1 MPAISTSQT
10 AFGPNE
16 QLTSAKLNNIL
27 LQSQM
32 ASGAVTLDGTLT
44 VVAGQL
50 QVGVLKA
57 TNFAAGG
64 IATVALADN
73 AVTTLK
79 ILDANVTTAKIA
91 PLNVTA
97 GLLATDAV
105 ETAKIKNANVTA
117 AKLSGAQS
125 GTAPVY
131 GVRAWVRFN
140 GNKNEAGT
148 LDPSNTPRQI
158 LGSGNIASVTKNA
171 TGDYSVSIAANMP
184 SVNYAAIGQRAYE
197 SGNSSNITIQANPLT
212 PQTVSTFRLLAL
224 SSAGAATD
232 SSDIQIMF
240 IG

>member
-73 AVTTLK
+73 AVTTAK

-91 PLNVTA
+91 LLNITA
-97 GLLATDAV
+97 GLLAADAV
-105 ETAKIKNANVTA
+105 ETAKIKDANITA

-125 GTAPVY
+125 GSAPIY
-131 GVRAWVRFN
+131 GARAWVRFN
-140 GNKNEAGT
+140 GNKNAAGT
-148 LDPSNTPRQI
+148 LDSSNTTRQI
-158 LGSGNIASVTKNA
+158 LGSGNVASVTKNA
-171 TGDYSVSIAANMP
+171 TGDYSVSIATNMP
-184 SVNYAAIGQRAYE
+184 SVNYVAVGQRAYE
-197 SGNSSNITIQANPLT
+197 AGNTSNITIQANPLT
-212 PQTVSTFRLLAL
+212 PQTVSTFRLYAL
-224 SSAGAATD
+224 NSSGAAAD
-232 SSDIQIMF
+232 ASDIQIVF
-240 IG
+240 FG